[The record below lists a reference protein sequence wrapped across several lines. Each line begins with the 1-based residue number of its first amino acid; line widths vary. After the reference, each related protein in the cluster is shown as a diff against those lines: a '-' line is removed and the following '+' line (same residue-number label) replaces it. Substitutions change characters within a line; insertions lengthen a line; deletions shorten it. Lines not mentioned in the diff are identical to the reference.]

1 MRKSTNSE
9 KKIPKKRHFGP
20 LPGISI
26 CESFLHFHYT
36 AFFDIRSGRVERH
49 HILPKSHKS
58 MRKASGGR
66 QKQVESIPDGYRRAI
81 ENLPRDYAAGR
92 PMVKMRWR
100 RDLPVTGKAA
110 GSSEW
115 LWVLFMPQYALPTLE
130 EEGGV

>member
-1 MRKSTNSE
+1 MRVSCTFTTQRSLTYE
-9 KKIPKKRHFGP
+9 AA
-20 LPGISI
+20 
-26 CESFLHFHYT
+26 ESSAPHS
-36 AFFDIRSGRVERH
+36 A
-49 HILPKSHKS
+49 KSHKS
-58 MRKASGGR
+58 MRKASGGQ

-81 ENLPRDYAAGR
+81 ENLPRGYTAGR